1 MLIIIN
7 LLKFMVNILFFKM
20 ALCLLVINRVIDL
33 IIKHQMKKGYR
44 MTITKRTFIKGMGLA
59 LAVSTAVG
67 TAGLVQAADERH
79 SYILAT
85 ASTGGTYYPV
95 GVALATLTKIKLE
108 PSHKISMS
116 AINSAG
122 SGENIKLL
130 GENEAQ
136 FAILQGLY
144 GAWAWN
150 GEGRLKEAG
159 PQKNLRSVTMLWQN
173 VEQFVMKTDHTK
185 TGTIADMNALA
196 GKKFSIGKK
205 NSGTEGSGRTI
216 LSNLNID
223 ADGFNLAY
231 MGYGASADAL
241 QNGTIE
247 GMNIPS
253 GVPTSA
259 ITRAYAA
266 LGSDITVLNFTDEQ
280 IKQANGNYKLWT
292 PYHIPAN
299 TYPGQSKDINT
310 MAQPNFLAVRDDVSE
325 EDVYLLTKTVYEN
338 LAFLNGIHKAT
349 KAMSLEKSIAGL
361 PVPLHAGAA
370 RYYKEMGIEIPDHLI
385 AK

>member
-1 MLIIIN
+1 
-7 LLKFMVNILFFKM
+7 LLFLARSLLYAMQFIRLHNNKHKETKM
-20 ALCLLVINRVIDL
+20 S
-33 IIKHQMKKGYR
+33 
-44 MTITKRTFIKGMGLA
+44 ITKRRLIKGLGAA
-59 LAVSTAVG
+59 LVLSTAVG
-67 TAGLVQAADERH
+67 AATQAIAADKR
-79 SYILAT
+79 SYVLAT

-108 PSHKISMS
+108 PKEKISMS

-130 GENEAQ
+130 RENEAQ

-150 GEGRLKEAG
+150 GEGRVAQSG

-173 VEQFVMKTDHTK
+173 VEQFVVKSKYAQD
-185 TGTIADMNALA
+185 GTIAALETM
-196 GKKFSIGKK
+196 GDKKFSIGKK

-216 LSNLNID
+216 LSNLNISPD
-223 ADGFNLAY
+223 SFNLAH

-241 QNGTIE
+241 QNGTVE

-266 LGSDITVLNFTDEQ
+266 LGNDITVLNFSDEQ
-280 IKQANGNYKLWT
+280 IKQANGHYKLWT
-292 PYHIPAN
+292 RFVIPAN
-299 TYPGQSKDINT
+299 TYPGQSKEIRT
-310 MAQPNFLAVRDDVSE
+310 MAQPNFLAVRDDVTE
-325 EDVYLLTKTVYEN
+325 QDVYLLTKTFYEN
-338 LAFLNGIHKAT
+338 LPFLNGIHKAT
-349 KAMSLEKSIAGL
+349 KAMSLQKAIAGL
-361 PVPLHAGAA
+361 PVPLHPGAA
-370 RYYKEMGIEIPDHLI
+370 RYYKEQGIEIPAHLI
-385 AK
+385 AAN